1 MIGGSNNIA
10 FLRDAQA
17 MQEAVAKNG
26 GGRRAQH
33 RLERQNEMEGGARA
47 AKAQKADTT
56 LSQKLLGTPG
66 SCSTPSPLHS
76 GAGGAGAKT
85 SFYFLAEQKA
95 KMDKKWQEHDRLLG
109 RMVLSP
115 LYICWVPPLPSP
127 LCLCAAVR
135 IAAV

>member
-1 MIGGSNNIA
+1 MPRSRHSGSNNIA

-17 MQEAVAKNG
+17 MQEAAAKNG

-66 SCSTPSPLHS
+66 SYSTPSPLHS
-76 GAGGAGAKT
+76 GAGGAVAKT

-95 KMDKKWQEHDRLLG
+95 KMDKKWQEQAESHLEHSEDALHGLAR
-109 RMVLSP
+109 
-115 LYICWVPPLPSP
+115 
-127 LCLCAAVR
+127 
-135 IAAV
+135 